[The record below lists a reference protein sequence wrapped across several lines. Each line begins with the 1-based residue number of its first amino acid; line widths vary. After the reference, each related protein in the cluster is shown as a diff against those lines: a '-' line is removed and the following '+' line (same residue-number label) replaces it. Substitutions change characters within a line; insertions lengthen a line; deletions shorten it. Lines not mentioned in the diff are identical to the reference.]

1 MNIPSFRRSAPRHDH
16 EHSGVRIRATW
27 HGTVLADS
35 DRTIIIEGNHYFPP
49 EDVST
54 EYLTESGKHT
64 TCPWK
69 GVETGAPVSL
79 SITRTKGIIMAVR
92 FGLLVTLE
100 AREGQSQALA
110 AFLQQGRAIAAEE
123 SGTVTWYAFQV
134 DETTFGVFDTFET
147 VEGRQEH
154 LSGRIPAALGQAA
167 DLLARE
173 PEIRPVDIVAAL

>member
-1 MNIPSFRRSAPRHDH
+1 
-16 EHSGVRIRATW
+16 
-27 HGTVLADS
+27 
-35 DRTIIIEGNHYFPP
+35 
-49 EDVST
+49 
-54 EYLTESGKHT
+54 
-64 TCPWK
+64 
-69 GVETGAPVSL
+69 
-79 SITRTKGIIMAVR
+79 MAVR
-92 FGLLVTLE
+92 FGLMVTLE
-100 AREGQSQALA
+100 AREGQSEALA

-154 LSGRIPAALGQAA
+154 LSGRIPTALGQVRA

>member
-1 MNIPSFRRSAPRHDH
+1 
-16 EHSGVRIRATW
+16 
-27 HGTVLADS
+27 
-35 DRTIIIEGNHYFPP
+35 
-49 EDVST
+49 
-54 EYLTESGKHT
+54 
-64 TCPWK
+64 
-69 GVETGAPVSL
+69 
-79 SITRTKGIIMAVR
+79 MAVR

-154 LSGRIPAALGQAA
+154 LSGRIPRRSGRSAPTCWPGSRRSGRSTSSPPSDRDAYEETVRAGRSGELAALAGLVDPSQRNGVAH
-167 DLLARE
+167 E
-173 PEIRPVDIVAAL
+173 PGNSRRHDRSPRGGSS